1 MSRNADANAARS
13 SGASLPAV
21 VSARAPS
28 SARGAFAVACGGVA
42 SLRPLTI
49 YCNNP
54 DDPDD
59 PDSWC
64 TRYTNAVFSG
74 RSIVWDGKIVVTT
87 YVSAS
92 TTWSQVLRDFNT
104 WNRVFHV
111 VDADTGKVIPCDSTL
126 VPVTVQ
132 RIMVFESPAAV
143 VPITFTITDGDR
155 TLTVQPHEA
164 LVFPC
169 TTLYKEASAL
179 ADGRQFVLVDI
190 NSGAVLPSRAGRV
203 VCNTA
208 HYRVDFERIARLQE
222 NKQKRAGNAAV
233 RRAKMMANAAG
244 VLVNAGIGGK
254 IAVQWAVK
262 GGPPTWFTGSVA
274 AFTNTTLTVTYDADG
289 VQETR
294 DLDGLAVR
302 AAAPVTEARKRKY
315 GTGTSTSTV
324 RNDTDGGVDM

>member
-1 MSRNADANAARS
+1 M
-13 SGASLPAV
+13 
-21 VSARAPS
+21 
-28 SARGAFAVACGGVA
+28 
-42 SLRPLTI
+42 
-49 YCNNP
+49 
-54 DDPDD
+54 
-59 PDSWC
+59 
-64 TRYTNAVFSG
+64 
-74 RSIVWDGKIVVTT
+74 
-87 YVSAS
+87 
-92 TTWSQVLRDFNT
+92 
-104 WNRVFHV
+104 
-111 VDADTGKVIPCDSTL
+111 
-126 VPVTVQ
+126 
-132 RIMVFESPAAV
+132 
-143 VPITFTITDGDR
+143 
-155 TLTVQPHEA
+155 
-164 LVFPC
+164 
-169 TTLYKEASAL
+169 
-179 ADGRQFVLVDI
+179 
-190 NSGAVLPSRAGRV
+190 